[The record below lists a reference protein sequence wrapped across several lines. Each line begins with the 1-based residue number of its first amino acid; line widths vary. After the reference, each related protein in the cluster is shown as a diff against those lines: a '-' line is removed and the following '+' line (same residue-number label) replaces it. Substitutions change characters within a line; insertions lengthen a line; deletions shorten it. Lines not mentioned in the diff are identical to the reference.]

1 MISFDVLPLP
11 ENESSEAAVTCDLLP
26 LPEEKFTV
34 HRIEWAGCN
43 YCTWKCLKMGCT
55 RMYPKMRKMDLG
67 VSQVWVA
74 DIIAKQRAWG
84 TASRSTLLDLLW
96 CWRSGCWTAT
106 RLRCSTLLW
115 CCRSTEATPIIT
127 TQMFPKSGEKIPV
140 DSSSRTQKVARSSE
154 ASKFCT
160 HPLLNTKS
168 CQRKHASAWF
178 VSELSLQCLKSVEQ
192 HGFWQNDL
200 KHLEAQDSS
209 GSFPWR
215 SQDGRT
221 TRPDP
226 NSCTHTISRPG
237 HDNLPYSA
245 CRICRQNLF
254 WYHKAPGTCDWA
266 SSSSPQVTRCMSKY
280 SSSLIPS
287 KPHGAAPKARSR
299 GSSRCRKGFSWFL
312 YTWSYMI
319 SIYTVQSLQDS
330 LEQIPNLWSHR
341 GLMKALGLQLVNSW
355 HGSRCLIWSW
365 TVCGELWF
373 QNTLRCHQPW
383 LGNPQQDVHFPS
395 FSSKPCLIP
404 VGPP

>member
-1 MISFDVLPLP
+1 MYQDVPQNAQNGFRGFPSLSGGHYRQTKSLRYSFSQHIVGLVVVLEIWLLNRNSTPLFNASLVLPKHWSNP
-11 ENESSEAAVTCDLLP
+11 HNYNPDVSE
-26 LPEEKFTV
+26 K
-34 HRIEWAGCN
+34 
-43 YCTWKCLKMGCT
+43 
-55 RMYPKMRKMDLG
+55 
-67 VSQVWVA
+67 
-74 DIIAKQRAWG
+74 WG
-84 TASRSTLLDLLW
+84 EDS
-96 CWRSGCWTAT
+96 
-106 RLRCSTLLW
+106 
-115 CCRSTEATPIIT
+115 CR
-127 TQMFPKSGEKIPV
+127 FFVKDK
-140 DSSSRTQKVARSSE
+140 KVARSSE

-312 YTWSYMI
+312 YTWSYMV

-355 HGSRCLIWSW
+355 HGSRWLIWSW

-373 QNTLRCHQPW
+373 QNTLRCHQTW